1 MNVSSFSMDVSN
13 LLYEAM
19 SVKLSVTFMFCGVF
33 SIDQS
38 SYLYGSFFV
47 IYSHLCYTVLVFCVL
62 GHTLYYN
69 F

>member
-1 MNVSSFSMDVSN
+1 MDVAN

-38 SYLYGSFFV
+38 SYLDGSFLL
-47 IYSHLCYTVLVFCVL
+47 IYIHIFFYTVLVHVFCVL
-62 GHTLYYN
+62 RHTLHYN

>member
-1 MNVSSFSMDVSN
+1 MDVAN

-38 SYLYGSFFV
+38 SYLYGSFLL
-47 IYSHLCYTVLVFCVL
+47 IYSHLF
-62 GHTLYYN
+62 LYRPGTCILCA
-69 F
+69 